1 MARISEV
8 CWLTISKNFIKK
20 LLITSLY
27 RITLYRLTM
36 VCIEILLENYCLRNP
51 FKSNSI
57 TYSNKKYIQVY
68 QNVRFLHVK
77 DDKIE
82 KSYFFDSSAKTKNTE
97 HYQVSVVRSTWRPSQ
112 VPKISVE
119 RTIFR
124 FVSTFLYV
132 FVLMYPY
139 IENSSLRCIRSVLSL
154 GKTYSLRNIK

>member
-1 MARISEV
+1 
-8 CWLTISKNFIKK
+8 
-20 LLITSLY
+20 
-27 RITLYRLTM
+27 M

-57 TYSNKKYIQVY
+57 TYGNKKYIQVY

-82 KSYFFDSSAKTKNTE
+82 KSYFFDSIAEIKNME
-97 HYQVSVVRSTWRPSQ
+97 HYQVSAVRSTWRPSQ
-112 VPKISVE
+112 VPKIISVE

-132 FVLMYPY
+132 FVFMYPY
-139 IENSSLRCIRSVLSL
+139 IENSSLCCINIVIHFFLNKFRSILSL
-154 GKTYSLRNIK
+154 DKTYSLRNIK